1 MGRVETVVPL
11 RGDRGF
17 ESLQRRVSLCNEFRG
32 WRRSGRG
39 FAPVCVCPGKYRTRR
54 EDRPAH
60 LIGATTE
67 ASDWYVAAQANNLE
81 PVDDLVTSD
90 RAPL

>member
-1 MGRVETVVPL
+1 MAPSVTAWAQTRFPEL
-11 RGDRGF
+11 RADRPYNQPGNDP
-17 ESLQRRVSLCNEFRG
+17 ELL
-32 WRRSGRG
+32 RRSGRG